1 MPLFGKEL
9 TPQEQVRAW
18 KHALKAEDRKM
29 DRQIQSIQREEL
41 KVKKTIKDCANR
53 GDRESCKNLA
63 KELIGS
69 HKAVNRLYRSKAQIN
84 SVVMQMQQNLATAK
98 MAGHL
103 QKSAEIMRM
112 MNTLVKVPEVG
123 AVMQAMS
130 KEMMKAGII
139 EEMIDDTMNAD
150 EDEELEGEAEAEVD
164 KVMFEITHGL
174 IGKAPTTTGTEKLGK
189 GKEPA
194 EEEPAEEE
202 PAEEEQNM
210 EEVRARLD
218 ALKG

>member
-1 MPLFGKEL
+1 MGLFGKEL

-18 KHALKAEDRKM
+18 KHALRAEDRKI
-29 DRQIQSIQREEL
+29 DRQIQTIQREEM
-41 KVKKTIKDCANR
+41 KVKKTIKDAAKR
-53 GDRESCKNLA
+53 GDIESCKSLA

-69 HKAVNRLYRSKAQIN
+69 RRAVTRLYKSKAQIN

-103 QKSAEIMRM
+103 QKSTEIMKM
-112 MNTLVKVPEVG
+112 MNTLIRVPEIS

-130 KEMMKAGII
+130 KEMMKAGVM
-139 EEMIDDTMNAD
+139 EDMIDEAMNAD
-150 EDEELEGEAEAEVD
+150 EDDELEGEADAEVD
-164 KVMFEITHGL
+164 KVMFELTNGI
-174 IGKAPTTTGTEKLGK
+174 IGKAPTAEADIAGK
-189 GKEPA
+189 GKEPV

-202 PAEEEQNM
+202 AGEEQNM
-210 EEVRARLD
+210 DEVRARLD